1 MSNIYNIIVSLCDS
15 KGIST
20 YRMCKDIGMQPSV
33 ITDLKKGRKQT
44 LHPDSL
50 KKIAVYFNV
59 SVDYLLGNEK
69 SAPAD
74 DDEDADAL
82 DFSNLRNTDGTPVS
96 EEKKQLIMRILSM
109 GLEDTNNLRKWI
121 DFMDDLQKDKK

>member
-1 MSNIYNIIVSLCDS
+1 MFFDRFVSLCKQNKVS
-15 KGIST
+15 QMKVVE
-20 YRMCKDIGMQPSV
+20 DIGLSRSSIHRWRQGALPRGSV
-33 ITDLKKGRKQT
+33 VA
-44 LHPDSL
+44 S
-50 KKIAVYFNV
+50 IADYFGV
-59 SVDYLLGNEK
+59 STDYLLGNEK